1 MNKYIIY
8 IKAIIY
14 YITVLLTLMFISGLD
29 SMNIP
34 VAMFFFIFLIVGW
47 MQVIN
52 ILKLPSYNKKNP
64 EIPLSWE
71 EDFKKINFHNIIIFK
86 WPFKK

>member
-8 IKAIIY
+8 IKAVMY
-14 YITVLLTLMFISGLD
+14 YITVFLTLMFISGLD
-29 SMNIP
+29 SMGIP
-34 VAMFFFIFLIVGW
+34 LAMFFFISLIVCW
-47 MQVIN
+47 MQVTN
-52 ILKLPSYNKKNP
+52 LLKLPSYNKKNP
-64 EIPLSWE
+64 EMPLSWE